1 MRHWKQ
7 EGGYSHIAIDNRYR
21 KGLRKLEATPGDQLK
36 KNTAKVRPEIPH
48 IRLSGDSGCA
58 VLTLMRPIRLQ
69 LKGFGHNHNKNT
81 YFKIKRI
88 FHKGM
93 SGQ

>member
-48 IRLSGDSGCA
+48 IRRQW
-58 VLTLMRPIRLQ
+58 MRCFDADEAHQAP
-69 LKGFGHNHNKNT
+69 T
-81 YFKIKRI
+81 
-88 FHKGM
+88 
-93 SGQ
+93 